1 MLRCSRDDYQE
12 GGGEGGSCL
21 EPLRSIV
28 KVTPTTF
35 DQRSLTEFDVG
46 LALAV
51 VMPKSAKAMCKV
63 VEDFLGVQWL

>member
-1 MLRCSRDDYQE
+1 M
-12 GGGEGGSCL
+12 
-21 EPLRSIV
+21 